1 MTTRPGRNCLEY
13 VEECWGEVR
22 SELFTGKDFGNPL
35 LLSDPLSSV
44 HGRQEGKL
52 TNRVRLLTGDR
63 NRYAEGLSRL
73 LVFFAKF
80 DQHIFLI
87 GWYLG

>member
-35 LLSDPLSSV
+35 LPGDQQRSTSAKSPHSARGVV
-44 HGRQEGKL
+44 HRISCK
-52 TNRVRLLTGDR
+52 
-63 NRYAEGLSRL
+63 LSRHNSL
-73 LVFFAKF
+73 RGLPPP
-80 DQHIFLI
+80 
-87 GWYLG
+87 G